1 MTYINST
8 VFKVYNE
15 NKTEYINIG
24 FVSTKEVNEKREF
37 HKKIIENVKNS
48 SKEIKESKNEVQ
60 NLIIEKERY
69 EFLIRKL
76 KKSIEIE
83 NQKHLDESSQIKFYE
98 NELLSIDSRLDKRLI
113 NKNKE
118 IEDSLNDVKRVKDEK
133 KLLLLDIHKLERKLE
148 DSLTL
153 ISKLEKNEELS
164 KKKIVDLKDVLEHR
178 EDQLKKLKPGIM
190 V

>member
-1 MTYINST
+1 MI
-8 VFKVYNE
+8 
-15 NKTEYINIG
+15 
-24 FVSTKEVNEKREF
+24 
-37 HKKIIENVKNS
+37 H
-48 SKEIKESKNEVQ
+48 
-60 NLIIEKERY
+60 
-69 EFLIRKL
+69 
-76 KKSIEIE
+76 
-83 NQKHLDESSQIKFYE
+83 
-98 NELLSIDSRLDKRLI
+98 
-113 NKNKE
+113 KNKE

-133 KLLLLDIHKLERKLE
+133 RLLLLDIHKLERKLE